1 MPLHFRN
8 ASAASATHYY
18 TINITHILSFRGV
31 QGIEKD
37 CKGKW
42 MRGNFTMD
50 QAMHQPFVLECENN
64 IQWAWIG
71 NVSKIQVIFQPH
83 YKPSQ

>member
-1 MPLHFRN
+1 MLLVY
-8 ASAASATHYY
+8 STHYY
-18 TINITHILSFRGV
+18 TINITHILSFRGDQV
-31 QGIEKD
+31 IEKD

-42 MRGNFTMD
+42 MRD
-50 QAMHQPFVLECENN
+50 QAMHQPFVLESDNN
-64 IQWAWIG
+64 IQWASIG